1 MHGVIG
7 QLNDAVDGFASHG
20 LSDVQDVEM
29 SGALLMGGND
39 PTAVDQD
46 PFNGIS
52 EGSTFEEKMLQK
64 RKYDE
69 EMFEIAKLKR

>member
-7 QLNDAVDGFASHG
+7 QLTDAVDGFASHG

-29 SGALLMGGND
+29 SSALMVGND

-46 PFNGIS
+46 PFNGLS